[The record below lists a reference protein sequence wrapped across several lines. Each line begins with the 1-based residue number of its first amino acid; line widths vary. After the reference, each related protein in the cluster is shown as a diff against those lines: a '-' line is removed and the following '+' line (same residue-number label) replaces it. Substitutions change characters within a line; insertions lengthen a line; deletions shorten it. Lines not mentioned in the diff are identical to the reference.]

1 MFNLSFYK
9 KKLKKILLP
18 INKII
23 ESFFTQLNRS
33 KSQSYKQTSI
43 KKRIV
48 SLDNRIEN
56 FFDKFK
62 NFNKFNQNRKKSY
75 NLSSKTG
82 VLISIIVL
90 TFFSYFFIPAFY
102 NKNEIKKLLVDQTLE
117 TYDINIRFNEKIK
130 YGLFPKPFF
139 YTKNLN
145 IIFEE
150 EIFGK
155 TGYTKFY
162 ISFNNFFSYKKL
174 KIKNLV
180 FQKTEFNANS
190 SNLNFFNKILKN
202 LKIHNEVVFKKNR
215 LFFRDQ
221 NQDLLFLSKI
231 KKINFFYDSKNQ
243 LQKAKS
249 KLEIFNVP
257 FKLSVS
263 RDANNKKKLIKV
275 SSRKIRL
282 NTETSIEHNDKDMI
296 GYLDILFFNK
306 KNSFQYKIKNDAL
319 NFLSKDKNF
328 SGLLNFKPFYFSSNL
343 NFDYVSQK
351 KIFNN
356 ESLILDFLNTDLLYN
371 PNLNA
376 VFDININKIEKFEY
390 FKDFNSR
397 IAFGDGRIKVNNF
410 YTKLNLY
417 EFFNIPTVRQGGK
430 WNNGYCEHEGDWFIF
445 CNIQIEGKGYY
456 GQSFDYLNYIDPDG
470 NLNWEAKRGSK
481 IFWNSVQKISKSNP
495 YIFVKETEHT
505 NNWRYIGQGFCLKM
519 KDCSPVQILWEVK
532 RENIKKSAVSETNF
546 TNNDPFYDIVVEHK
560 TNPFMA
566 FINFKKIVLKKNPK
580 TRRKI
585 IQKQFDELIAETN

>member
-18 INKII
+18 INNII

-43 KKRIV
+43 KKRIE

-62 NFNKFNQNRKKSY
+62 NFNKYSQNRKKSY

-82 VLISIIVL
+82 VLISTIVL
-90 TFFSYFFIPAFY
+90 LFFSYFFIPAFY

-145 IIFEE
+145 IIFEDK
-150 EIFGK
+150 IFGK

-162 ISFNNFFSYKKL
+162 ISFNNFFSSKKI

-190 SNLNFFNKILKN
+190 NNLKFFNKILKN

-231 KKINFFYDSKNQ
+231 KKINFFYDSTNQ
-243 LQKAKS
+243 LQKANS
-249 KLEIFNVP
+249 ELEIFNIP

-263 RDANNKKKLIKV
+263 RNVNNKKKLIKV

-282 NTETSIEHNDKDMI
+282 NTETSIEHNDNDII

-306 KNSFQYKIKNDAL
+306 KNSFKYKIKNDAL

-328 SGLLNFKPFYFSSNL
+328 SGLLNFKPFYFSSDL

-351 KIFNN
+351 KY
-356 ESLILDFLNTDLLYN
+356 LIM
-371 PNLNA
+371 NL
-376 VFDININKIEKFEY
+376 
-390 FKDFNSR
+390 
-397 IAFGDGRIKVNNF
+397 
-410 YTKLNLY
+410 
-417 EFFNIPTVRQGGK
+417 
-430 WNNGYCEHEGDWFIF
+430 
-445 CNIQIEGKGYY
+445 
-456 GQSFDYLNYIDPDG
+456 
-470 NLNWEAKRGSK
+470 
-481 IFWNSVQKISKSNP
+481 
-495 YIFVKETEHT
+495 
-505 NNWRYIGQGFCLKM
+505 
-519 KDCSPVQILWEVK
+519 
-532 RENIKKSAVSETNF
+532 
-546 TNNDPFYDIVVEHK
+546 
-560 TNPFMA
+560 
-566 FINFKKIVLKKNPK
+566 
-580 TRRKI
+580 
-585 IQKQFDELIAETN
+585 

>member
-410 YTKLNLY
+410 YL
-417 EFFNIPTVRQGGK
+417 K
-430 WNNGYCEHEGDWFIF
+430 WNKSVTLRSEDIEFLNERNEKKLIGEIIF
-445 CNIQIEGKGYY
+445 DFNDVEKFFRYFQIKR
-456 GQSFDYLNYIDPDG
+456 NYRNVFNQIKTDFVYDF
-470 NLNWEAKRGSK
+470 NKDK
-481 IFWNSVQKISKSNP
+481 IFLNNIVVDNKSNKKINLFIEE
-495 YIFVKETEHT
+495 YNKKEKNLFNKVTFRNFVKD
-505 NNWRYIGQGFCLKM
+505 F
-519 KDCSPVQILWEVK
+519 
-532 RENIKKSAVSETNF
+532 
-546 TNNDPFYDIVVEHK
+546 
-560 TNPFMA
+560 
-566 FINFKKIVLKKNPK
+566 FKIY
-580 TRRKI
+580 
-585 IQKQFDELIAETN
+585 AG